1 MAVQDGS
8 DIMISL
14 TGTAVVNASTSQN
27 LDVAVDMIETTTK
40 DSAGAKTY
48 IAGEIGATFGIE
60 GKLDP
65 AATYSVT
72 ELLAAIQAKAALS
85 CTYGEGVKTS
95 GGRILTFSALMS
107 GYSETGGQNSEGTW
121 TASLQITGAI
131 TEATS
136 TATIP

>member
-14 TGTAVVNASTSQN
+14 NGSAVVNATTSQN
-27 LDVAVDMIETTTK
+27 LDVTVDMIETTTK
-40 DSAGAKTY
+40 DSSGIKTF
-48 IAGEIGATFGIE
+48 IAGEQGSTFGIE

-65 AATYSVT
+65 AAAYSVT
-72 ELLAAIQAKAALS
+72 ELLAAIKAKAALS

-95 GGRILTFSALMS
+95 GGRILTFSALLS
-107 GYSETGGQNSEGTW
+107 NYSETGGQNAEATW
-121 TASLQITGAI
+121 SASLQITGDI